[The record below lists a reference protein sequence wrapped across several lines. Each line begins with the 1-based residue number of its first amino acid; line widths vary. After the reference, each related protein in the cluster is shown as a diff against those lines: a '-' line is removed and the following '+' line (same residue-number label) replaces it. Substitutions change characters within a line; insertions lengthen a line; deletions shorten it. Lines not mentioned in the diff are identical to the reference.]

1 MLPHCTQGI
10 FSSRGRKLLMA
21 DADGASKF
29 SDLARLETALDD
41 LNGKK
46 VSLVHCRCYVYVT
59 TVELLLMDTVSNA
72 DTTLL
77 CTVPWVPAKCPY
89 ILYKIPL

>member
-1 MLPHCTQGI
+1 
-10 FSSRGRKLLMA
+10 MA

-46 VSLVHCRCYVYVT
+46 VRLVHLQMLHDLYVVT
-59 TVELLLMDTVSNA
+59 
-72 DTTLL
+72 
-77 CTVPWVPAKCPY
+77 WGK
-89 ILYKIPL
+89 

>member
-1 MLPHCTQGI
+1 M
-10 FSSRGRKLLMA
+10 FSSRGRRLLMA

-46 VSLVHCRCYVYVT
+46 VSLIYCRC
-59 TVELLLMDTVSNA
+59 
-72 DTTLL
+72 
-77 CTVPWVPAKCPY
+77 CP
-89 ILYKIPL
+89 

>member
-1 MLPHCTQGI
+1 
-10 FSSRGRKLLMA
+10 MA

-46 VSLVHCRCYVYVT
+46 VSLAYLQMLHDLYVG
-59 TVELLLMDTVSNA
+59 
-72 DTTLL
+72 TLE
-77 CTVPWVPAKCPY
+77 K
-89 ILYKIPL
+89 

>member
-1 MLPHCTQGI
+1 MLSRVAQGM
-10 FSSRGRKLLMA
+10 FSSRGRRLLMA

-46 VSLVHCRCYVYVT
+46 VSLIYCRCYMT
-59 TVELLLMDTVSNA
+59 
-72 DTTLL
+72 
-77 CTVPWVPAKCPY
+77 W
-89 ILYKIPL
+89 I